1 MDNQPSDFLDER
13 SRVFKDRKDRLGGQT
28 KAGGRRRRFVPALR
42 SGPASPCSLVVMDKW
57 ETWSSRVDQQELR
70 PPPRPS
76 RRSQTQQP
84 LRPAPCRVGA
94 GGGLL
99 FRSPPRPS
107 RLPLPHP
114 QAFISPP
121 RPKERS
127 PGRPR
132 VCVCAGQ
139 HPPHPPIPTPPVG
152 LPLAWRGKSSG
163 SAVGP
168 PSSPDV
174 PPSLASAGKHKE
186 REKKGHITS
195 SLRVKD
201 RPPPERPPGAP
212 LFPRRAAITPSV
224 SSARI

>member
-1 MDNQPSDFLDER
+1 MRPSWRTSPRACVWTIGPLTSWMSVAGF
-13 SRVFKDRKDRLGGQT
+13 STVFQRQKRQNWGGQT

-121 RPKERS
+121 QPKERS
-127 PGRPR
+127 PGRPC
-132 VCVCAGQ
+132 VCVYGRARPP
-139 HPPHPPIPTPPVG
+139 PPHPHPPGGTAIGVEG
-152 LPLAWRGKSSG
+152 QKLWLSGRSPLQ
-163 SAVGP
+163 P
-168 PSSPDV
+168 Q
-174 PPSLASAGKHKE
+174 
-186 REKKGHITS
+186 
-195 SLRVKD
+195 
-201 RPPPERPPGAP
+201 RPPLPCFSR
-212 LFPRRAAITPSV
+212 
-224 SSARI
+224 